1 MVFLKTQEDF
11 WLKVSQ
17 IFIYILI
24 VTVFSKVEIDNILY
38 TILFM
43 HLFVSPILNT
53 RTSDS

>member
-17 IFIYILI
+17 IFVYILI

-43 HLFVSPILNT
+43 RLFVSPILNT
-53 RTSDS
+53 RTSDP